1 MKGKMMIVL
10 NNKVLNKVLILSD
23 SMILLFFFCC
33 TFFVDLNLSIF
44 NLGITASKVLL
55 FSIIILGFINNVL
68 VLIVAKKV
76 IVFSL
81 VLFFYLVLIAPY
93 FIG

>member
-1 MKGKMMIVL
+1 MIVL